1 MQTRQHHDQH
11 VHARDGLFACQFC
24 AENHANVP
32 RQGVLHDTA
41 KSRPI
46 PADGFHAAQNP
57 PHSLGL
63 TAGLRT
69 VTIPSSR
76 HRIYGG
82 DVVTFLGVS
91 QDNVAASRDF
101 AHDFGITFPVLIDTG
116 YPASNAYGLTTVP
129 TFFLVNQDAMVQVAS
144 VGFGKAEIESIA
156 NALAD
161 RRNITRAP
169 VFRSDESI
177 PAHKPG

>member
-1 MQTRQHHDQH
+1 MPFYRRLLRWLGAEDRMTHIVPGNVAPGFSLKSLDGKEFSLNAALQHST
-11 VHARDGLFACQFC
+11 VVLSFFKVSCPVCKFTFPFLERLFK
-24 AENHANVP
+24 
-32 RQGVLHDTA
+32 T
-41 KSRPI
+41 
-46 PADGFHAAQNP
+46 
-57 PHSLGL
+57 
-63 TAGLRT
+63 
-69 VTIPSSR
+69 
-76 HRIYGG
+76 YGG
-82 DVVTFLGVS
+82 DGVTFLGVS

>member
-1 MQTRQHHDQH
+1 MPFYR
-11 VHARDGLFACQFC
+11 RLLRWLG
-24 AENHANVP
+24 AENRMTHIVPGNVAP
-32 RQGVLHDTA
+32 GFSLKSLDGKEFSLNAALQHSPVVLSFFKVSCPVCKFTFPFLERLF
-41 KSRPI
+41 K
-46 PADGFHAAQNP
+46 
-57 PHSLGL
+57 
-63 TAGLRT
+63 T
-69 VTIPSSR
+69 
-76 HRIYGG
+76 YGG
-82 DVVTFLGVS
+82 DGVTFLGVS

-101 AHDFGITFPVLIDTG
+101 AHEFGISFPVLIDAPG

-129 TFFLVNQDAMVQVAS
+129 TFFLINQDGTIQVAS

-156 NALAD
+156 NTLAD

>member
-1 MQTRQHHDQH
+1 MPFYRRLLRWLGAEDRMTHIVPGSVAPGFSLKSLDGKEFSLNAALQHST
-11 VHARDGLFACQFC
+11 VVLSFFKVSCPVCKFTFPFLERLFK
-24 AENHANVP
+24 
-32 RQGVLHDTA
+32 T
-41 KSRPI
+41 
-46 PADGFHAAQNP
+46 
-57 PHSLGL
+57 
-63 TAGLRT
+63 
-69 VTIPSSR
+69 
-76 HRIYGG
+76 YGG
-82 DVVTFLGVS
+82 DGVTFLGVS
-91 QDNVAASRDF
+91 QDKVAASRDF

>member
-1 MQTRQHHDQH
+1 MPFYR
-11 VHARDGLFACQFC
+11 RLLRWLG
-24 AENHANVP
+24 AENRMTHIVPGNVAP
-32 RQGVLHDTA
+32 GFSLKSLDGKEFSLKAALQPGPVVLSFFKVSCPVCKFTFPFLERLF
-41 KSRPI
+41 K
-46 PADGFHAAQNP
+46 
-57 PHSLGL
+57 
-63 TAGLRT
+63 T
-69 VTIPSSR
+69 
-76 HRIYGG
+76 YGG
-82 DVVTFLGVS
+82 DGVTFLGVS

-101 AHDFGITFPVLIDTG
+101 AHDFGISFPVLIDAPG

-129 TFFLVNQDAMVQVAS
+129 TFFLINQDGTVQVAS

-156 NALAD
+156 DTLAD